1 MDLFSAIAGALS
13 MLTLISRVQVGGA
26 EPIPLISDTSV
37 DLIWK
42 GKIHPA
48 QYSPSPCSQRKT
60 LHAHSGRDYALE
72 LFVNNI
78 PPSATSVGIF
88 ISPGTCNGAILP
100 SNVLLRPR
108 KVLRGGE
115 DGPLKLE
122 LLQVNDTLSN
132 HTLCVVV
139 VDNGEP
145 RRIACWYLNFRK
157 KKLVQV
163 TPAPTPEVM
172 PTDSEQ
178 GEGIDTPPGGGL
190 NVGHL
195 AYGDSAGATQ
205 NASILCVLV
214 ASFLSVV
221 FMVSG

>member
-1 MDLFSAIAGALS
+1 MDLFSAIAVALL
-13 MLTLISRVQVGGA
+13 MLTLSRVQVGVA
-26 EPIPLISDTSV
+26 EPIPLNLISDTSV
-37 DLIWK
+37 DLVWK

-60 LHAHSGRDYALE
+60 LHARSGRHYALE

-100 SNVLLRPR
+100 SNELLRPR

-145 RRIACWYLNFRK
+145 RRIACWCLNFR

-163 TPAPTPEVM
+163 TPAPTPDVT

-195 AYGDSAGATQ
+195 AYDDSAGATQ

-214 ASFLSVV
+214 ACFLSVV
-221 FMVSG
+221 FMVGV